1 MTWTQLIHKQDGQT
15 EIEVGTPRQQL
26 SGGAV
31 SLLKGTSSLAR
42 STAEVAHGESEEE
55 KQE

>member
-15 EIEVGTPRQQL
+15 EIEVG
-26 SGGAV
+26 AV
-31 SLLKGTSSLAR
+31 GLLKCDRRTSSLAR